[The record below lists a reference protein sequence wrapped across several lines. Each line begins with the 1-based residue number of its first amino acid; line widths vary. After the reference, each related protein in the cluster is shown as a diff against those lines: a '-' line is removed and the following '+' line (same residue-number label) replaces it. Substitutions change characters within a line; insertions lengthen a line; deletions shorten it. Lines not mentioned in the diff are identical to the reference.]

1 MNDRQL
7 IKSGAVLAIWSLV
20 ACSAPQQPPITPTA
34 PSLPTYTPYQSIAL
48 ERTDCY
54 GGCPIYKVTISGSG
68 KVSYEG
74 KESVKVKGKAQT
86 SLTTAQVKTLEKA
99 IAKVKFFSLQN
110 EYITQKDGCKVVSTD
125 APSAI
130 ITISSGQQK
139 KSIDHYFGCDGH
151 VDLEQLTIFEDT
163 IDTVVNSAQWVKK
176 K

>member
-1 MNDRQL
+1 MTDRQL
-7 IKSGAVLAIWSLV
+7 IKSSAVLAIWSLV
-20 ACSAPQQPPITPTA
+20 ACSDTQQQSIPIVS
-34 PSLPTYTPYQSIAL
+34 PSLPTYTPYQSVTL

-54 GGCPIYKVTISGSG
+54 EGCPSYKLTISASG
-68 KVSYEG
+68 KVNYEG
-74 KESVKVKGKAQT
+74 KDFVKVKGKVQT

-110 EYITQKDGCKVVSTD
+110 EYIAEKDGCKSVITD
-125 APSAI
+125 APAAI

-139 KSIDHYFGCDGH
+139 KSIYHYFGCDGH

-163 IDTVVNSAQWVKK
+163 IDTVVNSDRWVKK

>member
-20 ACSAPQQPPITPTA
+20 ACSAPQQPPMVSA
-34 PSLPTYTPYQSIAL
+34 SPSLPTYTPYQSITL
-48 ERTDCY
+48 ERTGCY
-54 GGCPIYKVTISGSG
+54 GECPMYKVTVAANG
-68 KVSYEG
+68 KVNYEG
-74 KESVKVKGKAQT
+74 KDFVKVKGKAQT

-110 EYITQKDGCKVVSTD
+110 EYIAEKDGCTTVATD
-125 APSAI
+125 HPATT
-130 ITISSGQQK
+130 ITISSGKQT
-139 KSIDHYFGCDGH
+139 KSVYHYFGCEGH

>member
-1 MNDRQL
+1 MTDRQL
-7 IKSGAVLAIWSLV
+7 MKSGAVLAIWSLV
-20 ACSAPQQPPITPTA
+20 ACSAPQQPPITSAA
-34 PSLPTYTPYQSIAL
+34 PSLPTYTPYQSITL
-48 ERTDCY
+48 ERTACY
-54 GGCPIYKVTISGSG
+54 GECPIYKVKISANG
-68 KVSYEG
+68 KVNYEG
-74 KESVKVKGKAQT
+74 KDFVKVKGKAQT

-110 EYITQKDGCKVVSTD
+110 EYLTQKDGCKAVATD

-130 ITISSGQQK
+130 TTISSGNQT

-151 VDLEQLTIFEDT
+151 ADLEQLTIFEDT

>member
-20 ACSAPQQPPITPTA
+20 ACSAPQQPPIISAA
-34 PSLPTYTPYQSIAL
+34 PSLPTYTPYQSITL

-54 GGCPIYKVTISGSG
+54 GGCPMYKVTISGSG

-99 IAKVKFFSLQN
+99 IAEVKLDSFQN
-110 EYITQKDGCKVVSTD
+110 EYIADKDGCKVFMTD

-130 ITISSGQQK
+130 ITVSTGKQT
-139 KSIDHYFGCDGH
+139 KSIHHYLGCDGQAN
-151 VDLEQLTIFEDT
+151 LEQLTRFEDT

>member
-7 IKSGAVLAIWSLV
+7 IKSGAVLVIWSLV
-20 ACSAPQQPPITPTA
+20 ACSAPQQPTITSAA
-34 PSLPTYTPYQSIAL
+34 PSLPTYTPYQSITL

-54 GGCPIYKVTISGSG
+54 ETCPIYKVTISANG
-68 KVSYEG
+68 KVNYEG
-74 KESVKVKGKAQT
+74 KDFVKVKGKAQS

-110 EYITQKDGCKVVSTD
+110 EYIAQKDGCKEVITD
-125 APSAI
+125 APSTI
-130 ITISSGQQK
+130 TTISSGKQT
-139 KSIDHYFGCDGH
+139 KSIYHYFGCDGH
-151 VDLEQLTIFEDT
+151 ADLAQLTIFEDT